1 MEFSLSAEQRELKEA
16 AAAFARAK
24 LNQDLAKREEAGEF
38 SLEAWQACA
47 RFGIQ
52 GLPVPAELGGG
63 ELSLRAWMSSLRGVD
78 ETAWF
83 ARDDLRPFGLMCLR
97 MGWRLAK
104 SPLARAGKHVRPSGF
119 RHRVGRAASGPD
131 EALIA

>member
-1 MEFSLSAEQRELKEA
+1 MNGRTFLLENWDPFSA
-16 AAAFARAK
+16 
-24 LNQDLAKREEAGEF
+24 LANWR
-38 SLEAWQACA
+38 
-47 RFGIQ
+47 R
-52 GLPVPAELGGG
+52 G

-83 ARDDLRPFGLMCLR
+83 ARDDLRPFGLICLR

-104 SPLARAGKHVRPSGF
+104 SSLARAGKHVRPSGF

-131 EALIA
+131 EAVIA

>member
-83 ARDDLRPFGLMCLR
+83 ARDDLRPFGLICLR

-104 SPLARAGKHVRPSGF
+104 AHSPALGSTSARPVSATGSAAPRP
-119 RHRVGRAASGPD
+119 VLTGR
-131 EALIA
+131 

>member
-24 LNQDLAKREEAGEF
+24 LNQD
-38 SLEAWQACA
+38 
-47 RFGIQ
+47 
-52 GLPVPAELGGG
+52 
-63 ELSLRAWMSSLRGVD
+63 
-78 ETAWF
+78 
-83 ARDDLRPFGLMCLR
+83 
-97 MGWRLAK
+97 LAK

-131 EALIA
+131 EGLIA